1 MSEFRSTGKLWD
13 NIITPLHEGV
23 INVIKIKLLQLL
35 VKV

>member
-1 MSEFRSTGKLWD
+1 MGEFWSTGKLWD

-23 INVIKIKLLQLL
+23 VNVFKIKLLQLL